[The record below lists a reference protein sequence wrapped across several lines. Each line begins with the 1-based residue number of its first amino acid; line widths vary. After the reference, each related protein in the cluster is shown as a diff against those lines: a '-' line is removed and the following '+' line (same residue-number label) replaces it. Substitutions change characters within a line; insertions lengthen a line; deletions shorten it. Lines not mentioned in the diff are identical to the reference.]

1 MTAMKGQLYKLLVL
15 MLLLVLC
22 LQTVEGLRGAL
33 FRTGRSGS
41 ATSYPN
47 ARINSDPMYAAYYR
61 LARRYNDGPLY

>member
-47 ARINSDPMYAAYYR
+47 ARINYSESPRSALAATQDY
-61 LARRYNDGPLY
+61 